1 MTSTKTDFSPVL
13 RCGSLIFGLSPRES
27 TAVSALG
34 VLVLVVAILAV
45 VALLLFLAL
54 FPVARRARRQKA
66 ELEAELGDT
75 AQRSENAQG
84 LGLESRGKGQV
95 RGNGWL
101 VLTPDELRFRQW
113 VPSRETRM
121 PLAAI
126 TAIETPRSWLGK
138 SVGRKLLVVRWRT
151 PEGGEDAMAW
161 NVRDLDGWLA
171 ALGRPQPE

>member
-1 MTSTKTDFSPVL
+1 MSVVL
-13 RCGSLIFGLSPRES
+13 
-27 TAVSALG
+27 
-34 VLVLVVAILAV
+34 LVLAILAF
-45 VALLLFLAL
+45 VALLLFLAR

-66 ELEAELGDT
+66 ELGDS
-75 AQRSENAQG
+75 AQRRENAQG

-101 VLTPDELRFRQW
+101 VLTGDELRFRQW
-113 VPSRETRM
+113 VPSRETRI

-126 TAIETPRSWLGK
+126 TEVDTPRWWLGK
-138 SVGRKLLVVRWRT
+138 SVGSRLLVVRWRT

-171 ALGRPQPE
+171 ALRDSS